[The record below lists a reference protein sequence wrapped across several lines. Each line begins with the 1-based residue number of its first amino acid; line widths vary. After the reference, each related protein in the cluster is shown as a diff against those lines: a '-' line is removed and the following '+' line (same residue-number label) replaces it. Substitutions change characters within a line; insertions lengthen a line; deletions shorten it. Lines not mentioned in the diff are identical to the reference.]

1 MRVKVKRQNENK
13 GKTKDENFEMIK
25 SKRRERYEQWKN
37 RMKNNPDKLEKFK
50 RKDAANHRQARRDMS
65 DEKRITYNVKARER
79 MRKYRERKRISG
91 ENASEKKTIHQIKE
105 QRHYWRE
112 KKRKQRSKDLIL

>member
-1 MRVKVKRQNENK
+1 
-13 GKTKDENFEMIK
+13 MIK
-25 SKRRERYEQWKN
+25 IKRRESYEQWKN

-65 DEKRITYNVKARER
+65 DEKRKTYNAKARER
-79 MRKYRERKRISG
+79 MRNYRERKRISG
-91 ENASEKKTIHQIKE
+91 ENAPEKKTSYQIEE

-112 KKRKQRSKDLIL
+112 KKKKATIKRFNSLTIICAQKVFPIFT

>member
-1 MRVKVKRQNENK
+1 MRVKVKRPNENEEI
-13 GKTKDENFEMIK
+13 TKDENLEMIK
-25 SKRRERYEQWKN
+25 IKRRESYKQWKN

-50 RKDAANHRQARRDMS
+50 REDAANHRQARRDMS
-65 DEKRITYNVKARER
+65 DEKRKIYNAKARER
-79 MRKYRERKRISG
+79 MRKYRERKRMSG
-91 ENASEKKTIHQIKE
+91 ENVPEKKTSYQIEE